1 MSTLRELRLRRALK
15 EQSVRYLLSIKKTL
29 PRWKGALIGLFLI
42 CVATISGCASES
54 KLPESP
60 MVSVDSSLM
69 VEPNLT
75 TEMLNVFSQ

>member
-15 EQSVRYLLSIKKTL
+15 EQSMKYRLSIKKTL

-42 CVATISGCASES
+42 CVRTISGSGSES
-54 KLPESP
+54 NLPEP
-60 MVSVDSSLM
+60 PKVSVDSSLM
-69 VEPNLT
+69 IEPNLT